1 MKQKDDISIE
11 LVDAGEFRHYLET
24 VKSRLV
30 NRMEEKHLNMY
41 SHEAGYLIDCIINKL
56 DKMIIGD

>member
-30 NRMEEKHLNMY
+30 SRMEEKHLNMY
-41 SHEAGYLIDCIINKL
+41 SREVGYLIDCIINKL